1 MTTDRPLDTFHAH
14 LKSEHLLI
22 APIEDTRQN
31 LIVCYIKSCHL
42 IGQYQWHRD
51 HSVFKSA

>member
-31 LIVCYIKSCHL
+31 LIVCYIKSGHL
-42 IGQYQWHRD
+42 IGQYQWQRD
-51 HSVFKSA
+51 HSDFKCA